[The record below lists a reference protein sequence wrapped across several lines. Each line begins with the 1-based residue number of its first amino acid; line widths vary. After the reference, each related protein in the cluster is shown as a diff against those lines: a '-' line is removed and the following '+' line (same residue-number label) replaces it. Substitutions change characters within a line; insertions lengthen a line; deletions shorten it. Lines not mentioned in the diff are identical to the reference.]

1 MKRKA
6 LWVIGVLAFIV
17 VAAGLI
23 IYSNLDAFITN
34 AAMAVNWVRY
44 RSAPAGTLETEV
56 AARPPQLAALAA
68 PETGKDWPSYNRT
81 LTSDR
86 FAGLDEINTSTAARL
101 KVLCTY
107 DTGTRTGFTTGLVE
121 VRGRLLFATEFDTY
135 AIDPDDCHLI
145 CRLLRRP

>member
-68 PETGKDWPSYNRT
+68 PETGTGWRSYNRT

-86 FAGLDEINTSTAARL
+86 FAGLDDMNTTASARL
-101 KVLCTY
+101 MVLCTY
-107 DTGTRTGFTTGLVE
+107 DNASRTCFTKGRVE
-121 VRGRLLFATEFDTY
+121 VRGRELN
-135 AIDPDDCHLI
+135 
-145 CRLLRRP
+145 